1 VGVSRPRAWPAR
13 TGPQRGRG
21 GVRRCA
27 RRSAVAL
34 PPRSARPPAPA
45 PAGRAAPGGRRP
57 RTPALP
63 RRRGGC
69 GRVGDVG
76 GGEHALP
83 VAGSLLAIDG
93 DGQESGHAVQQ
104 GGLREVDAGGVAC
117 GERAAAE
124 PARLALVV
132 QDRLLP
138 PAPTHPQPAVAA
150 DHAME
155 EVVRWSGVGLGG
167 CVCAPRAGLAGGDR
181 VDLLE
186 LLGGH
191 DRRVGRLGGPGPL
204 RGVVRLPRRGR
215 QLFQR
220 TPCRGSMAF
229 ASLSRVALS
238 PWSACAAILTVAD
251 GRHVLGHRRG

>member
-27 RRSAVAL
+27 RRSAVAPL
-34 PPRSARPPAPA
+34 ERFARPPAPV
-45 PAGRAAPGGRRP
+45 PGGGAASGGRRP
-57 RTPALP
+57 RAPALP
-63 RRRGGC
+63 RGCGGC
-69 GRVGDVG
+69 GGIRDVG

-93 DGQESGHAVQQ
+93 DGQEAGHAVQQ

-138 PAPTHPQPAVAA
+138 PASPHAQAAVAA

-155 EVVRWSGVGLGG
+155 EVVRRSGVGSRGG
-167 CVCAPRAGLAGGDR
+167 VGAPRAGLAGGDS

-191 DRRVGRLGGPGPL
+191 DRWVSCLGGPGPL
-204 RGVVRLPRRGR
+204 LGVVAVAAAGLGSAAVVLADSSRRDQSILEG
-215 QLFQR
+215 
-220 TPCRGSMAF
+220 AVH
-229 ASLSRVALS
+229 AHARVAL
-238 PWSACAAILTVAD
+238 PLIGT
-251 GRHVLGHRRG
+251 